1 VSAVPRHELVHDNG
15 RRVFVYGRR
24 ELWDDERHELVLIFE
39 NRGAEVG
46 AGRGISGQLGA
57 RS

>member
-1 VSAVPRHELVHDNG
+1 MNAVARHELVHDNG

-39 NRGAEVG
+39 NRGAEAG
-46 AGRGISGQLGA
+46 AGRGVSGQMEA

>member
-1 VSAVPRHELVHDNG
+1 MSAVPRHELVHDDG
-15 RRVFVYGRR
+15 RRVSVYGRR
-24 ELWDDERHELVLIFE
+24 ELWDDERHVLVLIFE
-39 NRGAEVG
+39 NRGAEAG